1 MTTPFDVTDDTFKT
15 EVLEAAQPTLVDFWA
30 EWCAPC
36 KMIAPSVDEIAA
48 EYKDRIRIAK
58 MDIDSSPKTPGG
70 LGIMGIPTLILF
82 KDGAEVERLVG
93 FRTKEAMI
101 KALLPHI

>member
-48 EYKDRIRIAK
+48 EYKDRIKIAK
-58 MDIDSSPKTPGG
+58 MDVDTSPKTPGG

>member
-1 MTTPFDVTDDTFKT
+1 MTTPFNVTDDTFKT